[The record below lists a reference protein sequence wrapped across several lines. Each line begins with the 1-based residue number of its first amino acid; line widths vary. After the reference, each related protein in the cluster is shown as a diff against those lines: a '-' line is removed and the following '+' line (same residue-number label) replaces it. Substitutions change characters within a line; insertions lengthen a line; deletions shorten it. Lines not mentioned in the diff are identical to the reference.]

1 MTWTCDQI
9 ELHLSAYLDGLLQG
23 PERSAFESHANSCPN
38 CIPLLATVRSLVGEL
53 HSTPQVEEPP
63 RLVYAILDKTL
74 GPRETTT
81 SWEAF
86 RNFIAGLATPKFAYG
101 AASVFATLMI
111 LLGASGFSF
120 SKPKLA
126 DLKPANVYRNA
137 NRSMHL
143 AKARSVKYLGDLR
156 VVYEIQSRLRQD
168 QDNLQ
173 APPTDSLPKSAPEK
187 TPGQTN
193 DQKPSQPNQ
202 QNRADELKHQVEIL
216 AAATSVSYQ
225 WSFR

>member
-9 ELHLSAYLDGLLQG
+9 ELRLSDYLDGLLQDS
-23 PERSAFESHANSCPN
+23 ERAEFESHADSCLN
-38 CIPLLATVRSLVGEL
+38 CAPLLSTVRSLVGEL
-53 HSTPQVEEPP
+53 HSTHQVEEPA

-74 GPRETTT
+74 GPRETV
-81 SWEAF
+81 SVWQGF
-86 RNFIAGLATPKFAYG
+86 RNFLAGLATPKFAYG
-101 AASVFATLMI
+101 AASVFATFLI

-126 DLKPANVYRNA
+126 DLQPANVYRSA
-137 NRSMHL
+137 DRSAHIAW
-143 AKARSVKYLGDLR
+143 AKSKKYVGDLR

-187 TPGQTN
+187 NPGQTN

-202 QNRADELKHQVEIL
+202 QNRADELKHHLELL
-216 AAATSVSYQ
+216 ADATVLSYRWSV
-225 WSFR
+225 R

>member
-9 ELHLSAYLDGLLQG
+9 ELRLSDYLDGLLQDS
-23 PERSAFESHANSCPN
+23 ERAEFESHADSCLN
-38 CIPLLATVRSLVGEL
+38 CAPLLATVRSLVGEL
-53 HSTPQVEEPP
+53 HSTHQVEEPA

-74 GPRETTT
+74 GPRETV
-81 SWEAF
+81 SVWQGF
-86 RNFIAGLATPKFAYG
+86 RNFLAGLATPKFAYG
-101 AASVFATLMI
+101 AASVFATFLI

-126 DLKPANVYRNA
+126 DLQPSNLYHSA
-137 NRSMHL
+137 NRKYHL
-143 AKARSVKYLGDLR
+143 AKANTQKYVSELR

-187 TPGQTN
+187 NPGQTN

-202 QNRADELKHQVEIL
+202 QNRADELKHHLELL
-216 AAATSVSYQ
+216 ADATVLSYR
-225 WSFR
+225 WSIR